1 MEKTEVRDG
10 MHVTWDTPI
19 TMDDGLV
26 VRADIFRPL
35 APGRYPAILTYGPYA
50 KGLAFQ
56 DGYPSAWKLLSDQH
70 PDALVGSSNLYQ
82 SWELVD
88 PEKWVPDGYVCVRVD
103 SRGAG
108 RSQGFLDPWCPRETR
123 DFYECI
129 EWCARQDWS
138 NGKVG
143 LNGISYYAI
152 NAWQVASLQPPHLTA
167 MCVWEGAADF
177 YRDMTYH
184 GGILSTFFANWFDM
198 QVKTVQHGV
207 GERGKRSRATGELA
221 CGHEVLSDAEL
232 EANRADFGADIF
244 AHPFDDQYHH
254 DRSPDWDKVVT
265 PFLSAA
271 SWAGQG
277 LHPRGN
283 FEGFMRA
290 RAPQKWL
297 EIHGLEHWTHFYTP
311 YGVALQKKF
320 FGHFLKGERND
331 WDRQPRVLMQVR
343 HPGERF
349 VERHESEW
357 PLART
362 KWTRFH
368 LDPAGMVLTE
378 KAPAELAKIPYE
390 TVGKGLTFLTP
401 PLTEEV
407 EIAGPSA
414 AKIFVSSPT
423 NDADIF
429 MMIRVFD
436 PAGKEVVFSGT
447 VDPNTPVAQGW
458 LRASR
463 RKLDPKLS
471 LPYRPYH
478 VHDEDQKLVPGQVY
492 ELDIEIWPTGIVVP
506 PGYRI
511 GVSVLGRDYEWD
523 GPGVRLSNFKNELR
537 GCGPFLHNDPRNRPP
552 DVFDTTLS
560 LHTGPGMAS
569 SVLLP
574 IIPKKGPG
582 RP

>member
-10 MHVTWDTPI
+10 MRVTWDTPI

-221 CGHEVLSDAEL
+221 CGPEVLSDAEL

-244 AHPFDDQYHH
+244 AHPFDDRYHR
-254 DRSPDWDKVVT
+254 DRSPNWDKVVT

-290 RAPQKWL
+290 RAQQKWL

-320 FGHFLKGERND
+320 FGHFLKGERNG

-349 VERHESEW
+349 VERHENEW

-378 KAPAELAKIPYE
+378 KAPAELAKVPYE
-390 TVGKGLTFLTP
+390 TMGKGLTFLTP

-447 VDPNTPVAQGW
+447 VDPHTPVAQGW

-463 RKLDPKLS
+463 RKLDPRLS

-537 GCGPFLHNDPRNRPP
+537 GCGPFLHNDPRNRPS
-552 DVFDTTLS
+552 DVFDTTLT

-574 IIPKKGPG
+574 IIPKKA
-582 RP
+582 

>member
-1 MEKTEVRDG
+1 MEKSEIRDG
-10 MHVTWDTPI
+10 MHITWDAPI
-19 TMDDGLV
+19 RMDDGLV

-56 DGYPSAWKLLSDQH
+56 DGYPSAWKLLSDKH
-70 PDALVGSSNLYQ
+70 PDALEGSSNLYQ

-108 RSQGFLDPWCPRETR
+108 RSPGFLDPWCPRETR

-129 EWCARQDWS
+129 EWCAGQDWS

-167 MCVWEGAADF
+167 MCVWEGGADF

-207 GERGKRSRATGELA
+207 GELGKRSRATGELA
-221 CGHEVLSDAEL
+221 CGPEVLSGEEL
-232 EANRADFGADIF
+232 IANRADFGADIF
-244 AHPFDDQYHH
+244 AHPFDDDYHRN
-254 DRSPDWDKVVT
+254 RSPDWDKVVT

-277 LHPRGN
+277 IHPRGN

-290 RAPQKWL
+290 KATQKWL
-297 EIHGLEHWTHFYTP
+297 EIHGLEHWTHFYTK
-311 YGVALQKKF
+311 YGVDLQKKF
-320 FGHFLKGERND
+320 FGHFLKGERNG
-331 WDRQPRVLMQVR
+331 WDEQPRVLMQVR
-343 HPGERF
+343 HPGEHF
-349 VERHESEW
+349 VERHENEW

-362 KWTRFH
+362 RWTRFH
-368 LDPAGMVLTE
+368 FDPAGMVLTE
-378 KAPAELAKIPYE
+378 KATASVATTQYASMGE
-390 TVGKGLTFLTP
+390 GLTFLTP

-407 EIAGPSA
+407 EIAGPSS

-423 NDADIF
+423 DDADIF
-429 MMIRVFD
+429 LVLRVFD

-447 VDPNTPVAQGW
+447 VDPHTPIGQGW

-478 VHDEDQKLVPGQVY
+478 VHDEDQKLTPGQVY
-492 ELDIEIWPTGIVVP
+492 ELDVEIWPTGLVVP

-511 GVSVLGRDYEWD
+511 GLTVRGKDYEWD

-552 DVFDTTLS
+552 AVFDTTLT

-574 IIPKKGPG
+574 IIPKKA
-582 RP
+582 

>member
-1 MEKTEVRDG
+1 MEKTEIRDG
-10 MHVTWDTPI
+10 MRITWDAPI

-26 VRADIFRPL
+26 VRADIFRPI

-56 DGYPSAWKLLSDQH
+56 EGYPTAWNLLASQH
-70 PDALVGSSNLYQ
+70 PAALEGSSNLYQ

-88 PEKWVPDGYVCVRVD
+88 PERWVPDGYVCVRVD

-108 RSQGFLDPWCPRETR
+108 RSPGFLDPWCPRETQ

-152 NAWQVASLQPPHLTA
+152 NAWQVAALQPPHLTA

-177 YRDMTYH
+177 YRDMTHH
-184 GGILSTFFANWFDM
+184 GGILSTFFANWYDM

-207 GERGKRSRATGELA
+207 GERGKRSRANGELA
-221 CGHEVLSDAEL
+221 CGPETLSDAEL
-232 EANRADFGADIF
+232 AANRAKFGEDVL
-244 AHPFDDQYHH
+244 AHRFDDEYH
-254 DRSPDWDKVVT
+254 RARTPDWDKVVT

-277 LHPRGN
+277 MHPRGN

-290 RAPQKWL
+290 KAPQKWL

-320 FGHFLKGERND
+320 FGYFLKGEQNG
-331 WDRQPRVLMQVR
+331 WDKEPRVLMQVR
-343 HPGERF
+343 RPGEHFTPRG
-349 VERHESEW
+349 ENEW
-357 PLART
+357 PIART
-362 KWTRFH
+362 QWTRLH
-368 LDPAGMVLTE
+368 LDPATMSLTE
-378 KAPAELAKIPYE
+378 AVPAAK
-390 TVGKGLTFLTP
+390 GKISYATMGDGLTFMLP
-401 PLTEEV
+401 AFDEEV
-407 EIAGPSA
+407 EIAGPSS
-414 AKIFVSSPT
+414 AKIFVSSLT

-429 MMIRVFD
+429 IVLRVFD
-436 PAGKEVVFSGT
+436 PKGKEVVFSGT
-447 VDPNTPVAQGW
+447 VDPHTPIGQGW

-478 VHDEDQKLVPGQVY
+478 THDEDQKLVPGQVY
-492 ELDIEIWPTGIVVP
+492 ELDVEIWPTGIVVP

-511 GVSVLGRDYEWD
+511 GLTVRGKDYEWD
-523 GPGVRLSNFKNELR
+523 GPGVRNSSFKNDLR
-537 GCGPFLHNDPRNRPP
+537 GCGPFLHNDPTDRPP
-552 DVFDTTLS
+552 AVFDTTLT
-560 LHTGPGMAS
+560 LHTGPGTAS

-574 IIPKKGPG
+574 FIPKKA
-582 RP
+582 

>member
-349 VERHESEW
+349 VKRHESEW

-492 ELDIEIWPTGIVVP
+492 ELDIEIWPTGIGVP

-552 DVFDTTLS
+552 AVFDTTLT
-560 LHTGPGMAS
+560 LHTGSGMTS

-574 IIPKKGPG
+574 IIPKKA
-582 RP
+582 